1 MATESTTTHENGTST
16 KRSSGGTATAD
27 RDAVQVAMREVRGAL
42 EGVGRSVPGAARASR
57 AAVDDLFKT
66 IESGSD
72 ERVSTGVTL
81 SLGLAIGMLVGGAP
95 RLLIALALVP
105 LAAMG
110 LVMAD
115 RRTRPTTTRSSASS

>member
-1 MATESTTTHENGTST
+1 MATETVSTRENGTT
-16 KRSSGGTATAD
+16 TRNASGGATATD
-27 RDAVQVAMREVRGAL
+27 RDPVQTAVRAL

-95 RLLIALALVP
+95 RLLVALALVP

-115 RRTRPTTTRSSASS
+115 RRTRPTSTRSSS

>member
-1 MATESTTTHENGTST
+1 MATESATTRESVSSHKANGGTST
-16 KRSSGGTATAD
+16 D
-27 RDAVQVAMREVRGAL
+27 RDAVQTAVHEVRGAL

-57 AAVDDLFKT
+57 AAVDDLFRT

-95 RLLIALALVP
+95 RLLVALALVP

-115 RRTRPTTTRSSASS
+115 RRTRTGGRGSSSSS